1 MSSVS
6 RQYKTGFRSHTQKTT
21 STNTTP
27 NTQKPIT
34 TTPNTIS
41 TSTIIQNKQITP
53 INRSIKRHIKP
64 HNITKTPPPTIQK
77 TNTIHTTHK
86 RIDRTQFNK
95 QKLTPRRL
103 GQPSF
108 IGQIAQG
115 FSDSGS
121 DIINITDSNYKDK
134 SIVNQSIDS
143 IISGDLNKAK
153 SVINDNPGRFI
164 GNLIFEG
171 VTNIIPVGAIMKVAK
186 VAKVANKVRVAAFA
200 RLNKDIVPPGHTK
213 LYQYTGAY
221 DSNWYSTT
229 PNFFYAEKQ
238 LTGEG
243 ISFAGDQPSYA
254 YLRSV
259 IVKDS
264 DLPKYKVKTLIEKY
278 STPISS
284 PGKNNPHITNTA
296 PKVENFISLDL
307 QKKMITKTP
316 PIIQD
321 MYKGM
326 FKKPIGDFAAMSGNR
341 GNEYLFPNELVKN
354 SKTITGYND
363 KTSKLERIFGAYSS
377 DKLSNELIKIAQN
390 TRTKTLKPE
399 MEDLDDSVEGI
410 ISRYKQNTRKPLK
423 PEMEALGFENSY
435 YDNTD
440 LPNTVLEARKESIIK
455 ELEKVRKLKP
465 NNYYNFNLRP
475 LFALPIIATTTTKIK
490 SSDKKKIKPTKFGG
504 YERLTKK

>member
-134 SIVNQSIDS
+134 SIVNQSIDN
-143 IISGDLNKAK
+143 IISGDLNKAT

-186 VAKVANKVRVAAFA
+186 VAKVVNKVRVATFA

-213 LYQYTGAY
+213 LYQYTGAHG
-221 DSNWYSTT
+221 SNWYSKI
-229 PNFFYAEKQ
+229 PNFFYAERQ
-238 LTGEG
+238 MMGEG
-243 ISFAGDQPSYA
+243 IKFKGDPPPYA
-254 YLRSV
+254 ELRSV

-264 DLPKYKVKTLIEKY
+264 DLEKYKAKTLIEKY
-278 STPISS
+278 STSYS
-284 PGKNNPHITNTA
+284 TTKNNNPTLPIQYVN
-296 PKVENFISLDL
+296 ENFISLDL
-307 QKKMITKTP
+307 QNTYLTKTDDE
-316 PIIQD
+316 IQ
-321 MYKGM
+321 GM
-326 FKKPIGDFAAMSGNR
+326 FKQTFKEPVGDTARLLSRNPD
-341 GNEYLFPNELVKN
+341 NEYLFPNEITQH
-354 SKTITGYND
+354 SKLITGYND
-363 KTSKLERIFGAYSS
+363 KTSKLERILGAHSS
-377 DKLSNELIKIAQN
+377 DKLSNELIKIAQ
-390 TRTKTLKPE
+390 RT
-399 MEDLDDSVEGI
+399 
-410 ISRYKQNTRKPLK
+410 KPLK
-423 PEMEALGFENSY
+423 HEIEALGFENPFY
-435 YDNTD
+435 ANRDM
-440 LPNTVLEARKESIIK
+440 LPNPALEARKKLIIK
-455 ELEKVRKLKP
+455 ELKKVRSLKP

-490 SSDKKKIKPTKFGG
+490 SSDQKKIKPRKFGG

>member
-21 STNTTP
+21 SITTTP

-86 RIDRTQFNK
+86 RIDKTQFNK
-95 QKLTPRRL
+95 QELTPRRL

-213 LYQYTGAY
+213 LYQYTGAHG
-221 DSNWYSTT
+221 SNWYSKT
-229 PNFFYAEKQ
+229 PGFFYAEKQ
-238 LTGEG
+238 LTEHG
-243 ISFAGDQPSYA
+243 INFPGDQPSYA

-264 DLPKYKVKTLIEKY
+264 DLKKYNVKTLIEKY
-278 STPISS
+278 STSTDIFR
-284 PGKNNPHITNTA
+284 KNNPTVPIQYLN
-296 PKVENFISLDL
+296 KNFISQDL
-307 QKKMITKTP
+307 QEKLITRTSP
-316 PIIQD
+316 EMD
-321 MYKGM
+321 YYKDV
-326 FKKPIGDFAAMSGNR
+326 FEWPIGDIAKKSGNR
-341 GNEYLFPNELVKN
+341 DNSYLFPNDLVKH
-354 SKTITGYND
+354 SKTIAGYND
-363 KTSKLERIFGAYSS
+363 KTSKLERIIGAHSS
-377 DKLSNELIKIAQN
+377 DKLSNELIKIAQ
-390 TRTKTLKPE
+390 RTKTPKTE
-399 MEDLDDSVEGI
+399 MEDLGFFYDKYDD
-410 ISRYKQNTRKPLK
+410 RYNP
-423 PEMEALGFENSY
+423 A
-435 YDNTD
+435 
-440 LPNTVLEARKESIIK
+440 LEARKKLIIK
-455 ELEKVRKLKP
+455 ELKKVRKLKP